1 MILFTILVLII
12 FFSAKRFDWISDLYK
27 RIISQPYNYYILLAL
42 LVIGFFGKLD
52 YTDRWGCFVGGE
64 SIFDAKNILFSS
76 ISVTLILTSFLL
88 KPKIL
93 KISLVIIEL
102 GFWILKLFYF
112 KGGYVVSIAAA
123 SDPII
128 SFYDSLTLALRLF
141 IITGLLRTNI
151 KTIYILICTLT
162 IMAIK
167 VFGFPTQLSMI
178 TEEKKSLE
186 RAGLTKE
193 KLIGEWIGVYEHD
206 STYLHET
213 ILLID
218 SATIKFDSNR
228 VTLFDFRDIDSIQ
241 LYMDFNSE
249 FWGFIHEKKKDDWE
263 NYYDFWIR
271 SISADSLQI
280 TLTKSLTDYRFK
292 MKRKTPPDRIARPAS
307 KR

>member
-1 MILFTILVLII
+1 MILFTILILII
-12 FFSAKRFDWISDLYK
+12 FFSAKRVEWIADWYK
-27 RIISQPYNYYILLAL
+27 KIISEPYNYYALLTL
-42 LVIGFFGKLD
+42 LVIGFFGQLD
-52 YTDRWGCFVGGE
+52 YTDRWGCIVGGE
-64 SIFDAKNILFSS
+64 SIFDTKNILFSS
-76 ISVTLILTSFLL
+76 ISLILILTSFLL
-88 KPKIL
+88 RLRIFKITIGL
-93 KISLVIIEL
+93 IEL
-102 GFWILKLFYF
+102 AFWIFKLFYF

-123 SDPII
+123 PDPII
-128 SFYDSLTLALRLF
+128 SFYDSLTLVLRLF

-178 TEEKKSLE
+178 AEEKKSLE

-228 VTLFDFRDIDSIQ
+228 VTLFDFRGIDGIQ

-249 FWGFIHEKKKDDWE
+249 FWGFIHEKKKDDWG

-292 MKRKTPPDRIARPAS
+292 MKRKTPPNTQ
-307 KR
+307 